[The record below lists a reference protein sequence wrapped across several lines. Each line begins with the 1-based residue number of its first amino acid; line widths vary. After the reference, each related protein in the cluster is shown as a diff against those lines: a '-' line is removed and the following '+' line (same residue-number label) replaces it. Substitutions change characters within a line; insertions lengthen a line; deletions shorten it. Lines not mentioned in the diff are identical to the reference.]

1 MYGFYLYSIWKM
13 AILNQI
19 HYFINIQ
26 QVLELKGSFKREK
39 SLFSE
44 EQVDRIKRD
53 SMMAVMEVVYSAGNE
68 ISFFM
73 LHLSTAALLVPILFL
88 YLV

>member
-53 SMMAVMEVVYSAGNE
+53 SMMAVMEVGVFSWK
-68 ISFFM
+68 
-73 LHLSTAALLVPILFL
+73 
-88 YLV
+88 